1 MIANLIAFAGALVFV
16 CFALVVQSFISM
28 ATPVGPWIEPI
39 VALFML
45 LLVRGVSLFSKRIEA
60 AQGTRVACLVT
71 VSAGVGGAVATAFGF
86 SFPTLYFLDKALFNS
101 WMASPYY
108 VAFFA
113 FGITIACG
121 LLAFFLV
128 NYLEEKT
135 LNDPAMPF
143 PIGQMVGRVLSAAQE
158 IRHSVMLVIGFVS
171 TFIFSIVQWI
181 WQLIPQTMT
190 IFSGASISLF
200 RLPVLAVQTNLVLI
214 FLAIGFIAGSL
225 LVVPLIVGIFSKIL
239 LLEPLQKLFFP
250 QMLFK
255 TFLIAFAGGIML
267 QEALLSLLKLPPL
280 VLGGARWVIAW
291 WKRDRITA
299 QGDATTIES
308 VKAGIRSF
316 WWVILIFG
324 VGVAYFSYYCF
335 SIPSQFYLY
344 LFTIV
349 CVQQA
354 LVIGGKAGMA
364 PMGRYATFVMLPGLL
379 LFQYSYTQAMMVSLF
394 VWLVGMLTV
403 DLFFGRVAGRMV
415 KIDRRSI
422 ITFQAIGLVL
432 SALLVGPICWL
443 LINTFGLDS
452 PELCAQRAQARALL
466 VTAWQ
471 FDPIV
476 LLMGAAFG
484 FILQRLKINPIL
496 VFTGLVI
503 AEQFSL
509 LLIAGGALALLVRDR
524 AEWEPFWSGV
534 FAAGSLA
541 MLIRIFV

>member
-1 MIANLIAFAGALVFV
+1 MITSVVAFVGAVIFVF
-16 CFALVVQSFISM
+16 FAVVVQSFISM

-45 LLVRGVSLFSKRIEA
+45 LLVRGVSLFSKRIEI
-60 AQGTRVACLVT
+60 AQGTRVACLIT
-71 VSAGVGGAVATAFGF
+71 VAAGTGGAVATAFGF

-101 WMASPYY
+101 WMESPFSIGLFAS
-108 VAFFA
+108 
-113 FGITIACG
+113 GITLVCG
-121 LLAFFLV
+121 ALAFYLV
-128 NYLEEKT
+128 NMLEVQT
-135 LNDPAMPF
+135 LNNAAMPF
-143 PIGQMVGRVLSAAQE
+143 PIGQMVGRVLSATQE
-158 IRHSVMLVIGFVS
+158 LKHSIMLVVGFALS
-171 TFIFSIVQWI
+171 FIFSIVQWI

-190 IFSGASISLF
+190 IFSGATISIF
-200 RLPVLAVQTNLVLI
+200 RFPMLAVQTNLVLV

-225 LVVPLIVGIFSKIL
+225 LVVPLVVGIVSKIIL
-239 LLEPLQKLFFP
+239 IEPLQKLFFP
-250 QMLFK
+250 AIPFK

-267 QEALLSLLKLPPL
+267 QEAVLSLLKLPPL
-280 VLGGARWVIAW
+280 ILSGMRWVQGLLRRDQTSKDQNVVLLKSGMKSFGWLLFVFGIGIAY
-291 WKRDRITA
+291 
-299 QGDATTIES
+299 
-308 VKAGIRSF
+308 
-316 WWVILIFG
+316 L
-324 VGVAYFSYYCF
+324 SYYGF
-335 SIPSQFYLY
+335 SIISQWYLY
-344 LFTIV
+344 FFTVV

-364 PMGRYATFVMLPGLL
+364 PMGRYATFIMLPGLL
-379 LFQYSYTQAMMVSLF
+379 LFNYSHTQAMMVSLF

-403 DLFFGRVAGRMV
+403 DLFFGRVAGLIV

-432 SALLVGPICWL
+432 SALFIGPVCWL
-443 LINTFGLDS
+443 LINSFGLDS

-471 FDPIV
+471 FDPVI
-476 LLMGAAFG
+476 LMIGALFG

-509 LLIAGGALALLVRDR
+509 LLIAGGILALLVKNR
-524 AEWEPFWSGV
+524 ADWEPFWSGV

-541 MLIRIFV
+541 MLIKVFI

>member
-1 MIANLIAFAGALVFV
+1 MITSVVAFVGAVVFV
-16 CFALVVQSFISM
+16 FFAVVVQSFISM

-45 LLVRGVSLFSKRIEA
+45 LLVRGVSLFSKRIEI
-60 AQGTRVACLVT
+60 AQGTRVACLIT
-71 VSAGVGGAVATAFGF
+71 VAAGTGGAVATAFGF

-101 WMASPYY
+101 WMESPFSIGLFAS
-108 VAFFA
+108 
-113 FGITIACG
+113 GITLVCG
-121 LLAFFLV
+121 ALAFYLV
-128 NYLEEKT
+128 NMLEVQT
-135 LNDPAMPF
+135 LNNAAMPF
-143 PIGQMVGRVLSAAQE
+143 PIGQMVGRVLSATQE
-158 IRHSVMLVIGFVS
+158 LKHSIMLVVGFALS
-171 TFIFSIVQWI
+171 FIFSIVQWI

-190 IFSGASISLF
+190 IFSGATISIF
-200 RLPVLAVQTNLVLI
+200 RFPMLAVQTNLVLV

-225 LVVPLIVGIFSKIL
+225 LVVPLVVGIVSKIIL
-239 LLEPLQKLFFP
+239 IEPLQKLFFP
-250 QMLFK
+250 AIPFK

-267 QEALLSLLKLPPL
+267 QEAVLSLLKLPPL
-280 VLGGARWVIAW
+280 ILSGMRWVQGLLRRDQASKDQNAVLLKSGMKSLGWLLFVFGIGIAY
-291 WKRDRITA
+291 
-299 QGDATTIES
+299 
-308 VKAGIRSF
+308 
-316 WWVILIFG
+316 L
-324 VGVAYFSYYCF
+324 SYYGF
-335 SIPSQFYLY
+335 STISQLYLY
-344 LFTIV
+344 FFTVV

-364 PMGRYATFVMLPGLL
+364 PMGRYATFIMLPGLL
-379 LFQYSYTQAMMVSLF
+379 LFNYSYTQAMMVSLF

-403 DLFFGRVAGRMV
+403 DLFFGRVAGLIV

-432 SALLVGPICWL
+432 SALFIGPVCWL
-443 LINTFGLDS
+443 LINSFGLDS

-471 FDPIV
+471 FDPVI
-476 LLMGAAFG
+476 LMIGALFG

-509 LLIAGGALALLVRDR
+509 LLIAGGILALLVKNR
-524 AEWEPFWSGV
+524 ADWEPFWSGV

-541 MLIRIFV
+541 MLLKVFI